1 MTVSQSE
8 PAADSQSRES
18 QRYARYV
25 LFVLFVVYIFNFIDR
40 QILSILIDPIKE
52 DLGVSD
58 TAMGFLTGLAFA
70 VFYTVAGIPIARL
83 ADRGVRRTIIAVGLA
98 VWSLMTAL
106 SGAAQSFVQLA
117 LARVGVGVGEAACS
131 PPAHSLIS
139 DYFPPEKRA
148 TAISFYNSG
157 ISIGVMFG
165 YLAGG
170 WIVQFFNWRVAFLVV
185 GLPGIL
191 MAVVIRL
198 TIREFLLAARWLIED
213 LKAKDRLGAG

>member
-58 TAMGFLTGLAFA
+58 TAMGYSLLIATSSKM
-70 VFYTVAGIPIARL
+70 VAIAL
-83 ADRGVRRTIIAVGLA
+83 
-98 VWSLMTAL
+98 
-106 SGAAQSFVQLA
+106 
-117 LARVGVGVGEAACS
+117 
-131 PPAHSLIS
+131 
-139 DYFPPEKRA
+139 
-148 TAISFYNSG
+148 
-157 ISIGVMFG
+157 
-165 YLAGG
+165 
-170 WIVQFFNWRVAFLVV
+170 
-185 GLPGIL
+185 
-191 MAVVIRL
+191 
-198 TIREFLLAARWLIED
+198 FLLAARWLIED